1 MSLAHLSSE
10 ADPVTV
16 TGEMVVIH
24 DLTVSHGE
32 AASLVRGQLV
42 ENGPDAAADLV
53 RRALPVGLVALAVG
67 SAGIDTGSLTR
78 TLDAFAD
85 RVDEK
90 SEAAIASLDQTLTR
104 LRSGE
109 EAVAR
114 TAGSVLE
121 KLPAQVE
128 AALAGQAGSVRA
140 SVVEAARAVQTAGL
154 QELTT
159 ALARH
164 SESVRDAFSLDRE
177 GPVRMLRQD
186 LLDELS
192 GTRREI
198 GEQLATLRGLVEA
211 AQAAKVAGA
220 KSSRAVGAANE
231 DEAMDLIGQIA
242 TSAGDLFERTG
253 NQAGAG
259 GTTSR
264 AGDGVVT
271 LGPAVTGH
279 GRSVRIAVE
288 AKSRTRPLSVAAH
301 RKEVEAACRVR
312 EAAGGLVLVPTN
324 TEVPGGASFCRIG
337 TASYVVSCADAATV
351 ELLYLILREQVAL
364 LTVRQDD
371 DAEID
376 LAQVEARFNI
386 ALAGISQ
393 LDEVGRL
400 AVQAHR
406 ALEKL
411 IALGRDTQERVR
423 ATLTEGI
430 TLLHP

>member
-16 TGEMVVIH
+16 TGETVVIH

-164 SESVRDAFSLDRE
+164 SESVRDALSLDRE

-192 GTRREI
+192 GTVERSGSNSPRCAASSKQHRPRRSP
-198 GEQLATLRGLVEA
+198 AR
-211 AQAAKVAGA
+211 
-220 KSSRAVGAANE
+220 RAVG
-231 DEAMDLIGQIA
+231 Q
-242 TSAGDLFERTG
+242 
-253 NQAGAG
+253 
-259 GTTSR
+259 
-264 AGDGVVT
+264 
-271 LGPAVTGH
+271 
-279 GRSVRIAVE
+279 SVQPT
-288 AKSRTRPLSVAAH
+288 KTRPW
-301 RKEVEAACRVR
+301 
-312 EAAGGLVLVPTN
+312 T
-324 TEVPGGASFCRIG
+324 
-337 TASYVVSCADAATV
+337 
-351 ELLYLILREQVAL
+351 
-364 LTVRQDD
+364 
-371 DAEID
+371 
-376 LAQVEARFNI
+376 
-386 ALAGISQ
+386 
-393 LDEVGRL
+393 
-400 AVQAHR
+400 
-406 ALEKL
+406 
-411 IALGRDTQERVR
+411 
-423 ATLTEGI
+423 
-430 TLLHP
+430 